1 MHRPTR
7 TTAAALLGSTLIGA
21 GAGAGVYAATDS
33 GPKAATVTVAAAASQ
48 AAATRQTGLTANQ
61 IYDAD
66 GAGVVEITVTTQ
78 GSSDA
83 NPFGPSSGSSQAQ
96 GSGFVLDTQ
105 GLIFRR
111 QRGQRRETA
120 RR

>member
-61 IYDAD
+61 TLKDFLTKRAE
-66 GAGVVEITVTTQ
+66 A
-78 GSSDA
+78 
-83 NPFGPSSGSSQAQ
+83 FLSGTLRVHQ
-96 GSGFVLDTQ
+96 
-105 GLIFRR
+105 
-111 QRGQRRETA
+111 
-120 RR
+120 